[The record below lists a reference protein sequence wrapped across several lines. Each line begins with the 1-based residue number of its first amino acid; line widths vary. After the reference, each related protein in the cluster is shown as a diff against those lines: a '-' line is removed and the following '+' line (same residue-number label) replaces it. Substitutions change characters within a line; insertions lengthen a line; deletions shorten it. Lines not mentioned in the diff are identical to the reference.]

1 MLRHLSIREF
11 ALIEHVECD
20 FDRGM
25 TVLLGE
31 TGAGKSIIIDALA
44 AALGERMSADQVRS
58 GARKAVIEA
67 TFASDD
73 DVLHDLLREH
83 ELTWENDE
91 IVFRRELL
99 SSGTS
104 RCFVN
109 DTPTQAGVV
118 RRLAE
123 RLMDFHGQHDTHG
136 LLHPSRHV
144 DILDAAGGLATTAS
158 GMASAWAD
166 VVTARRALDAL
177 RARAATADDDRARH
191 AFALQEI
198 DAIDPKPGEDEEIA
212 AELRRAESSEMVV
225 HHATALRDLL
235 YAGEASA
242 YDRLNAA
249 RQHLEVL
256 APFAPSLERYRTELD
271 ASLASCEEAA
281 KEAAPFAD
289 PEDFSAERLE
299 EMRSRLALLQRLVRK
314 HGSID
319 AARSEADR
327 LRDALNDVEHL
338 DEAITEAERMASTAT
353 KAATTLAAS
362 LTTKRNKASKALATH
377 VTDALHGM
385 GMPAAVFNVDRQSAD
400 LGPHGADRIEFLF
413 SSNTGEMPRPLSKVA
428 SGGELSRV
436 MLAIKHAM
444 AASGA
449 VGTMVFDEID
459 TGISG
464 RVARHVGDV
473 MKELADRH
481 QILCITHLPQIASL
495 AEQIIRVTKTEHAG
509 MTSVHAETVR
519 GNEAVVEI
527 ARLMSGVTVTDAALD
542 SARELMSTVTK
553 R

>member
-44 AALGERMSADQVRS
+44 AALGERLSTDHLRA
-58 GARKAVIEA
+58 GARKAVVEA
-67 TFASDD
+67 TFDAADD
-73 DVLHDLLREH
+73 ALLELLREH
-83 ELTWENDE
+83 DLSWDQPD

-99 SSGTS
+99 ASGTS

-123 RLMDFHGQHDTHG
+123 HLLDFHGQHDTHG

-144 DILDAAGGLATTAS
+144 DILDAAGGLSAKAS
-158 GMASAWAD
+158 GMTSAWAD
-166 VVTARRALDAL
+166 VLRARHALDAL

-191 AFALQEI
+191 AFALEEI
-198 DAIDPKPGEDEEIA
+198 DRIAPQPAEDEEIA

-225 HHATALRDLL
+225 HHASALRDAL
-235 YAGEASA
+235 YAGDASA
-242 YDRLNAA
+242 YDRLNEA
-249 RQHLEVL
+249 RQHLDAL
-256 APFAPSLERYRTELD
+256 APFAPALERYRAEID
-271 ASLASCEEAA
+271 AALTSCEEAA
-281 KEAAPFAD
+281 KEIAPFAD
-289 PEDFSAERLE
+289 PEDFSPERLE
-299 EMRSRLALLQRLVRK
+299 ELRTRLMLLQRLVRK

-319 AARSEADR
+319 AARAEADR
-327 LRDALNDVEHL
+327 LRDALHTVEHL
-338 DEAITEAERMASTAT
+338 DESLAEAERALADAT
-353 KAATTLAAS
+353 KAATTLA
-362 LTTKRNKASKALATH
+362 KALSGKRVSAAAALADH
-377 VTDALHGM
+377 VTDALQAM
-385 GMPAAVFNVDRQSAD
+385 GMPAAVFTVQRDACD
-400 LGPHGADRIEFLF
+400 LGAHGVDRIEFLF
-413 SSNTGEMPRPLSKVA
+413 SSNAGESPRPLSKVA

-436 MLAIKHAM
+436 MLAIKRAM
-444 AASGA
+444 ASTGA

-473 MKELADRH
+473 MKDLADRH

-495 AEQIIRVTKTEHAG
+495 AERIIRVTKTERQG
-509 MTSVHAETVR
+509 TTTVHAE
-519 GNEAVVEI
+519 AVHGDDAVLEI
-527 ARLMSGVTVTDAALD
+527 ARLLSGVTVTDAALD
-542 SARELMSTVTK
+542 SARELMTPVTK